1 MAWKWYDVVEAVRGA
16 VMGVFV
22 VVMVITFFSGENDYF
37 NDRLTMLIWAY
48 FLLLVCSVTD
58 FILIRYKDK
67 WGWKDLQWY
76 DRLVLVRAF
85 IPVGVFV
92 ATALVLLA
100 LAAGFMEHHTSSI
113 FLVALY
119 FLICVFMF
127 FGYFVAG
134 FGIPVLRELY
144 HWIQGMIK

>member
-1 MAWKWYDVVEAVRGA
+1 MAWKWYDVVEAVRGGL
-16 VMGVFV
+16 MGVFV

-37 NDRLTMLIWAY
+37 NDRLTTLFWA
-48 FLLLVCSVTD
+48 FFFLLVCSVTD

-85 IPVGVFV
+85 IPTVFV
-92 ATALVLLA
+92 LFVVFLLLA